1 MVLPVIDETVQRVKS
16 TAKRSRAGVIAGR
29 VTVERIRDLRRVLG
43 RRDGVMGATHRRFS
57 LEDSLAYID
66 EVFEDYL
73 AYGDLGPEDLS
84 GARVLELGPG
94 DNLGV
99 ALRMLARGADRV
111 VGTDRFLPIRDP
123 AQEREIYSALIARLP
138 PAERRRVAP
147 VAERGSAAF
156 EEVGLALLE
165 ETPIEEAPAILG
177 AAEFDLIVSRAVL
190 EHVHD
195 LERAFEAMDQLL
207 AGGGLMIH
215 KVDLRDHG
223 LFTDGGHNALTFLT
237 LSDRVYRW
245 MGEESAGL
253 PNRVPIGWY
262 IDEMKGRGYEA
273 SCMITHLAGMEE
285 ELKPPAPLADHAAL
299 TERVKGGIDAI
310 RPRLTPAFAALADR
324 ELAVAGFVLVARKP
338 RTPE

>member
-1 MVLPVIDETVQRVKS
+1 MVMPVIDEAVQRLKS
-16 TAKRSRAGVIAGR
+16 TTKRWRAGVITGR
-29 VTVERIRDLRRVLG
+29 VAVERIRDLRRVLG

-57 LEDSLAYID
+57 REDSLAYID

-73 AYGDLGPEDLS
+73 AYGDLGREDIF

-99 ALRMLARGADRV
+99 ALRFLARGADRV

-123 AQEREIYSALIARLP
+123 TQEREIYSALVARLP
-138 PAERRRVAP
+138 PEERRRVAP
-147 VAERGSAAF
+147 VAERGTGAF
-156 EEVGLALLE
+156 EEVGLALLA
-165 ETPIEEAPAILG
+165 ETPIEDAPAILG
-177 AAEFDLIVSRAVL
+177 AAQFDLIVSRAVL

-207 AGGGLMIH
+207 VGGGLMIH

-223 LFTDGGHNALTFLT
+223 LFTDGGHNSLTFLT

-262 IDEMKGRGYEA
+262 IDEMAGRGYEA
-273 SCMITHLAGMEE
+273 SYMITHVAGVEE
-285 ELKPPAPLADHAAL
+285 ELLPPVPLADQAEL
-299 TERVKGGIDAI
+299 IGRVKGGIDAI
-310 RPRLTPAFAALADR
+310 RPRLAPAFAALADE
-324 ELAVAGFVLVARKP
+324 ELAVAGFVLAARKP
-338 RTPE
+338 GAAE